1 MAVYVPVI
9 FPVLPHKKNNRTQQE
24 GKSKTTQTPSTTS
37 EKKNYISDIPN
48 FSSFLLV

>member
-37 EKKNYISDIPN
+37 EKKIT
-48 FSSFLLV
+48 FLIFPIFPVSY